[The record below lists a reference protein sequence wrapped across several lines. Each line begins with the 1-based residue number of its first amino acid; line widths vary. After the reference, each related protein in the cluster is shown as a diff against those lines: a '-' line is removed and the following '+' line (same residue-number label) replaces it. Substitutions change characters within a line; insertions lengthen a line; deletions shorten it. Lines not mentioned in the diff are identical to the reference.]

1 MTNDLLYQIALTKVE
16 HIGDVHAKAL
26 VNQYQSAEQI
36 FKAKT
41 RELEK
46 LEGIGKI
53 RAESIK
59 NFKGFN
65 SCEKEMQFIIKNSIN
80 PVFINDENYPKRLLH
95 CYDSPVLLYHK
106 GNANLNPSR
115 VISVVGTRN
124 NSDYGKS
131 VCQQFVNE
139 LKNQNV
145 TIVSGLAYGI
155 DTIAHKSAIENELPT
170 IAVMAH
176 GLDRIYPDANTHL
189 AKNIMHNGG
198 LLTEFTSG
206 TKPDKQNF
214 PIRNRI
220 TAALSDALIVI
231 ETGIKG
237 GSLITAEIAFSY
249 NKDVMA
255 FPGRSVDVKSTG
267 CNALIKNQKAI
278 MIENANDFLQI
289 MGWNLSKNNQAKK
302 QRALFIE
309 LNQAEKTIV
318 RLIEEKQE
326 VHIDHIAAH
335 TQLSYSTVAGA
346 LLNLEINGLIVTI
359 PGNRYRIL

>member
-1 MTNDLLYQIALTKVE
+1 MNNDLLYQIALTKVE
-16 HIGDVHAKAL
+16 HIGDVHAKVL
-26 VNQYQSAEQI
+26 VNHYRSAEEI
-36 FKAKT
+36 FRVKT

-59 NFKGFN
+59 RFKQFDE
-65 SCEKEMQFIIKNSIN
+65 CEKEIQFIKKNGIN
-80 PVFINDENYPKRLLH
+80 PVFFTDENYPKRLLH
-95 CYDSPVLLYHK
+95 CYDSPALLYNK
-106 GNANLNPSR
+106 GNADLNACR
-115 VISVVGTRN
+115 MISVVGTRN
-124 NSDYGKS
+124 HSEYGKS
-131 VCQQFVNE
+131 VCQQFINE
-139 LKNQNV
+139 LKNHNV

-155 DTIAHKSAIENELPT
+155 DTIAHKSALENDLPT

-176 GLDRIYPDANTHL
+176 GLDRIYPDANSNL
-189 AKNIMHNGG
+189 AKNIMQHGG

-220 TAALSDALIVI
+220 TAALCDALIVI

-255 FPGRSVDVKSTG
+255 FPGRSVDLKSAG

-278 MIENANDFLQI
+278 LIENTSDFLQI
-289 MGWNLSKNNQAKK
+289 MGWNMSKNKNSQK
-302 QRALFIE
+302 QRSLFIE
-309 LNQAEKTIV
+309 LSQPEKTIV
-318 RLIEEKQE
+318 KMIEENQE
-326 VHIDHIAAH
+326 VHIDHIIARSA
-335 TQLSYSTVAGA
+335 LSYSTVAGA